1 MPYFILV
8 GLGNPGEEYEN
19 TRHNTGAMVL
29 EVFRKAEGL
38 PEWIFDK
45 KRNALVSSGKL
56 SAKGGSASGG
66 KTANLQLIRP
76 QTFMNKSGSSL
87 HGLVKSKK
95 DAERLVVI
103 HDDLDIPFGS
113 YKISFNKSSGG
124 HRGVES
130 IIKTVKTQAFVRV
143 RIGIA
148 SSASAVKKSQDD
160 AAVEKTILGK
170 FTSDQLAALKKL
182 AKNIAEGLTCLI
194 AESRE
199 KAMSQYHM

>member
-1 MPYFILV
+1 MKYFVI
-8 GLGNPGEEYEN
+8 GLGNPGSEYEN
-19 TRHNTGAMVL
+19 TRHNTGAMAL
-29 EVFRKAEGL
+29 EVFRKAEAL
-38 PEWIFDK
+38 PEWKEDM
-45 KRNALVSSGKL
+45 KRKALISEGKV
-56 SAKGGSASGG
+56 G
-66 KTANLQLIRP
+66 KHTAILLCP
-76 QTFMNKSGSSL
+76 QTFMNNSGNSL

-130 IIKTVKTQAFVRV
+130 IIKAVKTEGFVRV

-148 SSASAVKKSQDD
+148 PSASVIKKSQDD
-160 AAVEKTILGK
+160 ETVEKIILGK
-170 FTSDQLAALKKL
+170 FTPDQLTALKKM

-194 AESRE
+194 TESRE
-199 KAMSQYHM
+199 KAMSQYHS